1 MSEPTVATSAKMPSL
16 LGGAMII
23 AGTAVGAGMFANPTA
38 TSGVWFIGSI
48 VVLLYTWFCMYSS
61 GLMILEANLHY
72 PLGSSFDTIVKD
84 LLGRKWNIITGVAV
98 AFVLYILTYAY
109 IFVGGGLT
117 QTSLQNISGYLGVEA
132 SGVSRELGSVVFAL
146 VLAFCVWFSTR
157 VVDRFSTILIGG
169 MVITFFLSVGGMLG
183 TASSEVLLN
192 TIAPEGQR
200 YWIYAWGAL
209 PVCLASFG
217 YHGNVPSLVRYY
229 QKDGKQV
236 ARSLLLGTVIALVI
250 YILWQFAVQGNLP
263 RAEFAPVIAAGGD
276 VSALLAALSTY
287 ISTDGLS
294 LTLNYFAYMAIASSF
309 LGVTLGLFDYLA
321 DLCKFSNSRLGR
333 SKTTVLTFL
342 PPLLACLMF
351 PTGFVKVIGYVGLG
365 ATIWTGIVPA
375 LLVRA
380 SRKRFTQEGFRAFGG
395 SFMVWFV
402 FVFAIVNIMAQ
413 ILAQLGVIPTFHG

>member
-1 MSEPTVATSAKMPSL
+1 MSESTVGVSPKMPSL

-38 TSGVWFIGSI
+38 TSGVWFIGSM
-48 VVLLYTWFCMYSS
+48 VVLLYTWFCMYAS

-72 PLGSSFDTIVKD
+72 PLGASFDTIVKD
-84 LLGRKWNIITGVAV
+84 LLGQKWNVITGVAV

-117 QTSLQNISGYLGVEA
+117 QDSLQAIGTALGGGA
-132 SGVSRELGSVVFAL
+132 LGLSREVGSVAFTL
-146 VLAFCVWFSTR
+146 VVAFCVWLSTR

-183 TASSEVLLN
+183 TASSDVLLN
-192 TIAPEGQR
+192 KIAPEGQQ
-200 YWIYAWGAL
+200 YWIYVWGAL

-217 YHGNVPSLVRYY
+217 YHGNVPSLVSYY

-236 ARSLLLGTVIALVI
+236 ARSLLLGTLIALVI
-250 YILWQFAVQGNLP
+250 YILWQFAVHGNLP
-263 RAEFAPVIAAGGD
+263 RSEFAPVIAAGGD
-276 VSALLAALSTY
+276 VSALLTALSAY
-287 ISTDGLS
+287 ISTDGLG

-321 DLCKFSNSRLGR
+321 DLCKFSNSRSGR
-333 SKTTVLTFL
+333 LKTALLTFL
-342 PPLLACLMF
+342 PPLVACLLF

-365 ATIWTGIVPA
+365 ATVWTGIVPA

-380 SRKRFTQEGFRAFGG
+380 SRKRFPTASFRAFGG
-395 SFMVWFV
+395 RFMIGFV
-402 FVFAIVNIMAQ
+402 FLFAIIN
-413 ILAQLGVIPTFHG
+413 ILAQVLSQLGVLPTFTG